1 MADFQSSFRSSQS
14 TADLLAVVYDRIARA
29 FGRIE
34 AIRAVALDISKAFD
48 RVWHA
53 NLLCNFL
60 SYGISGQLFGLILP
74 FLSRRRLREGWE
86 VFTRIFS

>member
-1 MADFQSSFRSSQS
+1 MWLLADFQSSFRSSQS

-34 AIRAVALDISKAFD
+34 ATRAVALDISKAFD
-48 RVWHA
+48 RVWHD

-60 SYGISGQLFGLILP
+60 FYGISGQLFGLILP
-74 FLSRRRLREGWE
+74 FLSKRRLRE